1 MLPDGIHTLAY
12 GHKDV
17 QQTLE
22 ADHDPPSFDDQV
34 IPRKEATRLGLH
46 WQRRHRLV
54 LELRFDPTAQVEE
67 TEEDARAARKKM
79 RGRVADLINQIPNQK
94 YQFLPNENEKTISAN
109 AKERRRPATK
119 YRRVQ
124 LGADSDTEE
133 QLTQASSSASSD
145 EEEITERSCS
155 SRKRPARA
163 DPTAFLDDE
172 VEVEGSDSDSDD
184 SDDNDE
190 PYS

>member
-46 WQRRHRLV
+46 WQRRGRCV
-54 LELRFDPTAQVEE
+54 RELGYDPAIQVEE
-67 TEEDARAARKKM
+67 TEEDATAARAKM
-79 RGRVADLINQIPNQK
+79 RERVADLINQIPGYK
-94 YQFLPNENEKTISAN
+94 YHFLPNENQKEISAD
-109 AKERRRPATK
+109 ARERREPAKK

-124 LGADSDTEE
+124 LGADSDMEE

-145 EEEITERSCS
+145 EEEITERTIS
-155 SRKRPARA
+155 SRKRSARA
-163 DPTAFLDDE
+163 DPTDFLDNE

-184 SDDNDE
+184 SDDNEE
-190 PYS
+190 PY

>member
-1 MLPDGIHTLAY
+1 M
-12 GHKDV
+12 

-46 WQRRHRLV
+46 WQRRHRCV
-54 LELRFDPTAQVEE
+54 LELGYDPAIQVEE
-67 TEEDARAARKKM
+67 TEEDARAARTTM
-79 RGRVADLINQIPNQK
+79 RGRVADLINQIPDHK
-94 YQFLPNENEKTISAN
+94 YQFMPNENEKAISAN

-124 LGADSDTEE
+124 LGAESDTED
-133 QLTQASSSASSD
+133 QPTHASSLASSD

-172 VEVEGSDSDSDD
+172 VEVEWSDSDSDD

>member
-1 MLPDGIHTLAY
+1 M
-12 GHKDV
+12 
-17 QQTLE
+17 
-22 ADHDPPSFDDQV
+22 
-34 IPRKEATRLGLH
+34 
-46 WQRRHRLV
+46 
-54 LELRFDPTAQVEE
+54 
-67 TEEDARAARKKM
+67 
-79 RGRVADLINQIPNQK
+79 
-94 YQFLPNENEKTISAN
+94 
-109 AKERRRPATK
+109 
-119 YRRVQ
+119 
-124 LGADSDTEE
+124 EE

-172 VEVEGSDSDSDD
+172 VEVEGSDSDSND